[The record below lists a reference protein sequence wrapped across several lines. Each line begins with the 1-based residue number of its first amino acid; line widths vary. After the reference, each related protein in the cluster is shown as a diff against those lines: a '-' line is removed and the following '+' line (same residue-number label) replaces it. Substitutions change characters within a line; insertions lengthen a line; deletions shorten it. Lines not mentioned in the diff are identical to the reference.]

1 MTAYI
6 LAHLRKTEETH
17 PEVLEYLERIQSTLD
32 PFSGRF
38 LVHGGTVDVKEGSW
52 PGDVI
57 LIGFPSMDLARAFYD
72 SPAYQEIKPLR
83 ARHLT
88 GELIIVEGV
97 EPDHDSAR
105 MAAALRD
112 TAA

>member
-6 LAHLRKTEETH
+6 LAHLRRTEETH
-17 PEVLEYLERIQSTLD
+17 PEVLEYLARIQSTLD

-38 LVHGGTVDVKEGSW
+38 LIHGGTVDVKEGSW

-57 LIGFPSMDLARAFYD
+57 LVAFPSMDHARRFYA

-83 ARHLT
+83 TRHLE

-97 EPDHDSAR
+97 DPDHDSSE
-105 MAAALRD
+105 MAAALRR
-112 TAA
+112 TGE